1 MLKLFL
7 LFVLGKECEDI
18 FRRGGVDSQMYM
30 IQPDAFYPPYKVFCD
45 QASQNGGETF
55 LWSLLSF
62 NGFQLRFVFFTFP
75 F

>member
-55 LWSLLSF
+55 L
-62 NGFQLRFVFFTFP
+62 
-75 F
+75 